1 MRWVLRI
8 GEKGLPSFR
17 SILLPA
23 IVDKQKVSP
32 GLEPVHLAD
41 PPSVLWQADFL
52 GVSWGLRRAPKVTI
66 MKVGVSFD
74 QPPEQAECL
83 RQRLQ
88 PGSGPGCT
96 CYLVTSGPPPHQVQR
111 RDLSGTPDHRACRFQ
126 TGPQYGP
133 SQPLLRRLASFLFPS
148 ATRAVSVQPD
158 CFRGQTE
165 APAHNW
171 CRKPFAGE
179 TS

>member
-52 GVSWGLRRAPKVTI
+52 GVTPRSEGDYNESRSIVLTSRPNKPNAFASAANPARGLGVRATWSRAI
-66 MKVGVSFD
+66 
-74 QPPEQAECL
+74 
-83 RQRLQ
+83 
-88 PGSGPGCT
+88 
-96 CYLVTSGPPPHQVQR
+96 PHPTK
-111 RDLSGTPDHRACRFQ
+111 SKGGT
-126 TGPQYGP
+126 
-133 SQPLLRRLASFLFPS
+133 
-148 ATRAVSVQPD
+148 
-158 CFRGQTE
+158 
-165 APAHNW
+165 
-171 CRKPFAGE
+171 
-179 TS
+179 